1 MNTDTYQNALEST
14 KDSIEDVNNAIGF
27 SLGSLTLEKLITSA
41 ITLVICILVIWI
53 VMRIARRISA
63 HSRLSES
70 LSRFILKVLKI
81 ALEFMAI
88 LIVADSLGFN
98 VTALLAVFS
107 LLGLALSLSVQ
118 NCLSNAMS
126 GITILLTRPFEDGD
140 FIEAGDVSGTVRD
153 IGLIYTQLCTLDN
166 KDIYVPNS
174 DLSASKIINYNREPQ
189 RRVDLTFGADYTCR
203 PEQVK
208 AALHNAVSLV
218 PGILCWIALTNPTA
232 TEIFEISEQFGIEVD
247 DLRAP
252 LDEEERS
259 RIEVEDN
266 YTLILADVPT
276 IEERNEKDWYVTIPL
291 GIIVTQK
298 MIFTICLE
306 DTQVL
311 TRFMEGRVRNFFTYM
326 KTRFILQILYRNASM
341 YLRYLRI
348 IDKKSEQI
356 EEKLHLS
363 TRNQELME
371 LLELEK
377 SLVYFT
383 TSLKSNEMVLEKL
396 LKVESIKKYP
406 EDTELL
412 EDVIVENKQAIEMAN
427 IYSGILSSM
436 MGTFASVIS
445 NNLNIVMKALALIT
459 IVMSIP
465 TIVFS
470 AYGMNVSAAGMPLS
484 KTPWGFLLIIILS
497 VVVSI
502 IAGAF
507 LSKKKFF

>member
-1 MNTDTYQNALEST
+1 M
-14 KDSIEDVNNAIGF
+14 
-27 SLGSLTLEKLITSA
+27 
-41 ITLVICILVIWI
+41 
-53 VMRIARRISA
+53 
-63 HSRLSES
+63 
-70 LSRFILKVLKI
+70 
-81 ALEFMAI
+81 
-88 LIVADSLGFN
+88 
-98 VTALLAVFS
+98 
-107 LLGLALSLSVQ
+107 
-118 NCLSNAMS
+118 
-126 GITILLTRPFEDGD
+126 
-140 FIEAGDVSGTVRD
+140 
-153 IGLIYTQLCTLDN
+153 
-166 KDIYVPNS
+166 
-174 DLSASKIINYNREPQ
+174 
-189 RRVDLTFGADYTCR
+189 
-203 PEQVK
+203 
-208 AALHNAVSLV
+208 
-218 PGILCWIALTNPTA
+218 TNPTA
-232 TEIFEISEQFGIEVD
+232 TEIFEISEQFEIEVD

-266 YTLILADVPT
+266 YTLILVDVPM
-276 IEERNEKDWYVTIPL
+276 IEERNEKDWYGTIPL
-291 GIIVTQK
+291 GIIITDK

-348 IDKKSEQI
+348 IDKKSAQV

-363 TRNQELME
+363 TRNQELIE

-383 TSLKSNEMVLEKL
+383 TSLRSNEVVLEKL

-412 EDVIVENKQAIEMAN
+412 EDVIIENKQAIEMAN
-427 IYSGILSSM
+427 IYSGILSGM
-436 MGTFASVIS
+436 MDAFASVIS
-445 NNLNIVMKALALIT
+445 NNLNIVMKVLAIIT

-470 AYGMNVSAAGMPLS
+470 AYGMNVNSSGMPFADN
-484 KTPWGFLLIIILS
+484 PWGFLIIILFS
-497 VVVSI
+497 VAISI
-502 IAGAF
+502 IAALI

>member
-1 MNTDTYQNALEST
+1 MVRIFKTIDG
-14 KDSIEDVNNAIGF
+14 AIH
-27 SLGSLTLEKLITSA
+27 EI
-41 ITLVICILVIWI
+41 
-53 VMRIARRISA
+53 
-63 HSRLSES
+63 
-70 LSRFILKVLKI
+70 
-81 ALEFMAI
+81 
-88 LIVADSLGFN
+88 
-98 VTALLAVFS
+98 
-107 LLGLALSLSVQ
+107 Q
-118 NCLSNAMS
+118 
-126 GITILLTRPFEDGD
+126 
-140 FIEAGDVSGTVRD
+140 
-153 IGLIYTQLCTLDN
+153 
-166 KDIYVPNS
+166 
-174 DLSASKIINYNREPQ
+174 EPQ
-189 RRVDLTFGADYTCR
+189 EG
-203 PEQVK
+203 
-208 AALHNAVSLV
+208 
-218 PGILCWIALTNPTA
+218 CWIALTNPTA

-266 YTLILADVPT
+266 YTLILADVPA

-298 MIFTICLE
+298 MIFTVCLE

-311 TRFMEGRVRNFFTYM
+311 
-326 KTRFILQILYRNASM
+326 TRFILQILYRNASM

-383 TSLKSNEMVLEKL
+383 TSLRSNEMVLEKL

-412 EDVIVENKQAIEMAN
+412 EDVIIENKQAIEMAN

-445 NNLNIVMKALALIT
+445 NNLNIVMKVLAVIT

-470 AYGMNVSAAGMPLS
+470 AYGMNLSAAGMPFS
-484 KTPWGFLLIIILS
+484 RTPWGFLIVIILS
-497 VVVSI
+497 VVASI
-502 IAGAF
+502 IAAIF
-507 LSKKKFF
+507 LSRKKFF